1 MLSLYLYKMKPYL
14 KFIISVFSLLLVF
27 NVNSSAYFSKSD
39 EKLML
44 NMMKKVLNEQ
54 QFIESHG
61 YFKSKFTSS
70 IMPKYIRTNSHTF
83 NKQEYFELQVDLYND
98 NQDYG
103 VILETQDL
111 EYVNHYCKYLKNYL
125 VKCII
130 HYNVQAFYILNDDI
144 TISGEINNDEF
155 TFIKNLQDK
164 WYISVQDK
172 AFHKKK

>member
-1 MLSLYLYKMKPYL
+1 MKPYL

-27 NVNSSAYFSKSD
+27 NVNSSAYFSKYD

-54 QFIESHG
+54 QFIRSHG

-70 IMPKYIRTNSHTF
+70 IMPKYIRTNSTTF
-83 NKQEYFELQVDLYND
+83 NKQQYFELQVDWYND

-103 VILETQDL
+103 LILETQDV
-111 EYVNHYCKYLKNYL
+111 EYVNHDCKYLKNYL

-144 TISGEINNDEF
+144 TRSGEINNDEF

-172 AFHKKK
+172 AFHKKTEKPKY